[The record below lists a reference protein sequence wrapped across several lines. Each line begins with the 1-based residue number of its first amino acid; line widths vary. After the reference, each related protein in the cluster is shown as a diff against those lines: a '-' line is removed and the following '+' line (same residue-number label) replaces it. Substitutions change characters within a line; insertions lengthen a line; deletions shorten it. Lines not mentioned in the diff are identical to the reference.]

1 MMKRAVFLALLIL
14 GGTLGAVAAPS
25 SLAFG
30 PAWSRPAIG
39 TGVVYLTIDERGTVA
54 DRLLAAASP
63 VARAV
68 ELHQSFATHAPMR
81 AMPMSGMAMD
91 DVMSMRRVPSVTVPA
106 HGRVR
111 FGPGGYHIMLIG
123 LRHDLQANETFPL
136 RLRFARAGWIS
147 VSVHV
152 RTMDE

>member
-1 MMKRAVFLALLIL
+1 MKIAAFLALLIL
-14 GGTLGAVAAPS
+14 GGTLAAVASPS
-25 SLAFG
+25 SLSVG

-39 TGVVYLTIDERGTVA
+39 TGVVYLTIDERGDVA

-68 ELHQSFATHAPMR
+68 ELHQSFATHAPMS
-81 AMPMSGMAMD
+81 AMAMNG
-91 DVMSMRRVPSVTVPA
+91 VMSMRRVASVTVPA
-106 HGRVR
+106 RGRVR

-147 VSVHV
+147 VTVHV
-152 RTMDE
+152 HTMDE